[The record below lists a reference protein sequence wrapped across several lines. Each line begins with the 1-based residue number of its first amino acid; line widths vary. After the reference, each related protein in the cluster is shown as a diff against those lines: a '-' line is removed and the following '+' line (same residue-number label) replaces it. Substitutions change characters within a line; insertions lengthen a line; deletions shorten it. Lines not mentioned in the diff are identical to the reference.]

1 MLNSNLERARLVSA
15 QNIATSFIN
24 DNNNNRGV
32 EKALQQEVDAL
43 GSMVMANGLLQ
54 ALVMKA
60 ANPPNGNIRQN
71 AARAVSEEL
80 CKWLKGKDPA
90 KSVLSSISVHPPQED
105 PSALNWV
112 FARLMKIEG
121 ISDYQLVELEAIA
134 WLEQFKLIAKMKK
147 SQAENNVPAREQNN
161 AA

>member
-15 QNIATSFIN
+15 QNIATEFI
-24 DNNNNRGV
+24 DEYQHS
-32 EKALQQEVDAL
+32 EKPLQQEVDAL

-60 ANPPNGNIRQN
+60 ANPPQGDTRQ
-71 AARAVSEEL
+71 AAAVRVSEEL
-80 CKWLKGKDPA
+80 CQWLKDKDPA
-90 KSVLSSISVHPPQED
+90 KSVLSTISIEPPQQNT
-105 PSALNWV
+105 SALNWV

-147 SQAENNVPAREQNN
+147 SQAENNAPAPAREQNN